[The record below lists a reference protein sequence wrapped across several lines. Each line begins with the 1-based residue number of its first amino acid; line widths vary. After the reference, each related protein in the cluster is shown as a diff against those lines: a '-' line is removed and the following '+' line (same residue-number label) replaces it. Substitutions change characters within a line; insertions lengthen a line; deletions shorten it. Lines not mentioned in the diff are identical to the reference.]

1 MIFSF
6 QLSKNLFFVVVHQQ
20 NSPVLFVFERD
31 MLEQLGY
38 DGWHVEGAGGIT
50 HADLTYF
57 LGGITHA
64 DLTYFLGG
72 ITHADLTYF
81 LGGITHADLTYFLGG
96 ITHADLT
103 YFLSSLEVLRKQAV
117 VLLECKTPVLWKYK
131 PEKSMNVTLSDRDFL
146 VFANQRNPWVL
157 LGGYSESSS
166 AFWLQSACR
175 PRCKARSPLCVT
187 CTKNGMSA
195 W

>member
-1 MIFSF
+1 
-6 QLSKNLFFVVVHQQ
+6 
-20 NSPVLFVFERD
+20 

-81 LGGITHADLTYFLGG
+81 LGGITHADLTYFLSSLFILTWG
-96 ITHADLT
+96 IT
-103 YFLSSLEVLRKQAV
+103 QAGS
-117 VLLECKTPVLWKYK
+117 CP
-131 PEKSMNVTLSDRDFL
+131 
-146 VFANQRNPWVL
+146 
-157 LGGYSESSS
+157 
-166 AFWLQSACR
+166 
-175 PRCKARSPLCVT
+175 ARL
-187 CTKNGMSA
+187 
-195 W
+195 